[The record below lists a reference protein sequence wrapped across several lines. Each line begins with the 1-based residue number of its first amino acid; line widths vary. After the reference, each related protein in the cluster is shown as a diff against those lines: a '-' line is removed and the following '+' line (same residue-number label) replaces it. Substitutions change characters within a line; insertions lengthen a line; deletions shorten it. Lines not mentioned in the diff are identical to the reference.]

1 MNIVVRTYGG
11 HTVVRPDTTWERDGD
26 DLYVPEFIGSLSY
39 APVFTA
45 HICKAGKSVSPRF
58 ADRYIDAIGFGVLLY
73 PDELLDGSEEGFAS
87 ASCLD
92 HTSVLPS
99 AMSARTALGNAQEPF
114 ILYKDGKEIFRSGK
128 TDTGMIESAISEAS
142 SFVSLRIGDM
152 IAIELAEPAALAD
165 REAQSDADRTG
176 TSMYRNEIRG
186 TFRGEG
192 LFCFNIIFCWLSH
205 SWDSNPRPTRYEC
218 VALPTELKWLAN
230 SLTGHLFRKGLQ
242 S

>member
-1 MNIVVRTYGG
+1 MNIIVKTTSGRCYC
-11 HTVVRPDTTWERDGD
+11 RPDTTWEREDK
-26 DLYVPEFIGSLSY
+26 DLFSPDSVNSFLYT
-39 APVFTA
+39 PVLFA
-45 HICKAGKSVSPRF
+45 RICKAGKCVGRKF
-58 ADRYIDAIGFGVLLY
+58 AERYYESAGYGLLLY
-73 PDELLDGSEEGFAS
+73 AGDLMDGSPLSIAS

-99 AMSARTALGNAQEPF
+99 AMSARTALENAQEPF

-152 IAIELAEPAALAD
+152 IAIELAEPAALAG

-192 LFCFNIIFCWLSH
+192 LFCFNIIF
-205 SWDSNPRPTRYEC
+205 
-218 VALPTELKWLAN
+218 
-230 SLTGHLFRKGLQ
+230 
-242 S
+242 

>member
-1 MNIVVRTYGG
+1 MNIIVKTTSGRCYC
-11 HTVVRPDTTWERDGD
+11 RPDTTWEREDKNLFSPD
-26 DLYVPEFIGSLSY
+26 SVNSFLYT
-39 APVFTA
+39 PVLFA
-45 HICKAGKSVSPRF
+45 RICKAGKCVGRKF
-58 ADRYIDAIGFGVLLY
+58 AERYYESAGYGLLLY
-73 PDELLDGSEEGFAS
+73 AGDLMDGSPLSIAS

-99 AMSARTALGNAQEPF
+99 AMSARTALENAQEPF

-192 LFCFNIIFCWLSH
+192 LFCFNIIF
-205 SWDSNPRPTRYEC
+205 
-218 VALPTELKWLAN
+218 
-230 SLTGHLFRKGLQ
+230 
-242 S
+242 

>member
-1 MNIVVRTYGG
+1 MNIIVKTTSGRCYC
-11 HTVVRPDTTWERDGD
+11 RPDTTWEREDK
-26 DLYVPEFIGSLSY
+26 DLFSPDSVNSFLYT
-39 APVFTA
+39 PVLFA
-45 HICKAGKSVSPRF
+45 RICKAGKCVGRKF
-58 ADRYIDAIGFGVLLY
+58 AERYYESAGYGLLLY
-73 PDELLDGSEEGFAS
+73 AGDLMDGSPLSIAS

-99 AMSARTALGNAQEPF
+99 AMSARTALENAQEPF

-192 LFCFNIIFCWLSH
+192 LFCFNIIF
-205 SWDSNPRPTRYEC
+205 
-218 VALPTELKWLAN
+218 
-230 SLTGHLFRKGLQ
+230 
-242 S
+242 

>member
-1 MNIVVRTYGG
+1 MNIIVKTTSGRCYC
-11 HTVVRPDTTWERDGD
+11 RPDTTWEREDK
-26 DLYVPEFIGSLSY
+26 DLFSPDSVNSFLYT
-39 APVFTA
+39 PVLFA
-45 HICKAGKSVSPRF
+45 RICKAGKCVGRKF
-58 ADRYIDAIGFGVLLY
+58 AERYYESAGYGLLLY
-73 PDELLDGSEEGFAS
+73 AGDLMDGSPLSIAS

-99 AMSARTALGNAQEPF
+99 AMSARTALENAQEPF
-114 ILYKDGKEIFRSGK
+114 ILYKDGKEIFRSGE

-192 LFCFNIIFCWLSH
+192 LFCFNIIF
-205 SWDSNPRPTRYEC
+205 
-218 VALPTELKWLAN
+218 
-230 SLTGHLFRKGLQ
+230 
-242 S
+242 

>member
-1 MNIVVRTYGG
+1 MNIIVKTTSGRCYC
-11 HTVVRPDTTWERDGD
+11 RPDTTWEREDK
-26 DLYVPEFIGSLSY
+26 DLFSPDSVNSFLYT
-39 APVFTA
+39 PVLFA
-45 HICKAGKSVSPRF
+45 RICKAGKCVGRKF
-58 ADRYIDAIGFGVLLY
+58 AERYYESAGYGLLLY
-73 PDELLDGSEEGFAS
+73 AGDLMDGSPLSIAS

-99 AMSARTALGNAQEPF
+99 AMSARTAIENAQEPF

-192 LFCFNIIFCWLSH
+192 LFCFNIIF
-205 SWDSNPRPTRYEC
+205 
-218 VALPTELKWLAN
+218 
-230 SLTGHLFRKGLQ
+230 
-242 S
+242 

>member
-1 MNIVVRTYGG
+1 MNIIVKTTSGRCYC
-11 HTVVRPDTTWERDGD
+11 RPDTTWEREDK
-26 DLYVPEFIGSLSY
+26 DLFSPDSVNSFLYT
-39 APVFTA
+39 PVLFA
-45 HICKAGKSVSPRF
+45 RICKAGKCVGRKF
-58 ADRYIDAIGFGVLLY
+58 AERYYESAGYGLLLY
-73 PDELLDGSEEGFAS
+73 AGDLMDGSPLSIAS

-99 AMSARTALGNAQEPF
+99 AMSARTAIENAQEPF
-114 ILYKDGKEIFRSGK
+114 ILYKDSKEIFRSGK

-192 LFCFNIIFCWLSH
+192 LFCFNIIF
-205 SWDSNPRPTRYEC
+205 
-218 VALPTELKWLAN
+218 
-230 SLTGHLFRKGLQ
+230 
-242 S
+242 

>member
-1 MNIVVRTYGG
+1 MNIIVKTTSGRCYC
-11 HTVVRPDTTWERDGD
+11 RPDTTWEREDK
-26 DLYVPEFIGSLSY
+26 DLFSPDSVNSFLYT
-39 APVFTA
+39 PVLFA
-45 HICKAGKSVSPRF
+45 RICKAGKCVGRKF
-58 ADRYIDAIGFGVLLY
+58 AERYYESAGYGLLLY
-73 PDELLDGSEEGFAS
+73 AGDLMDGSPLSIAS

-186 TFRGEG
+186 TFREEG
-192 LFCFNIIFCWLSH
+192 LFCFNIIF
-205 SWDSNPRPTRYEC
+205 
-218 VALPTELKWLAN
+218 
-230 SLTGHLFRKGLQ
+230 
-242 S
+242 

>member
-1 MNIVVRTYGG
+1 MNIIVKTTSGRCYC
-11 HTVVRPDTTWERDGD
+11 RPDTTWEREDK
-26 DLYVPEFIGSLSY
+26 DLFSPDSVNSFLYT
-39 APVFTA
+39 PVLFA
-45 HICKAGKSVSPRF
+45 RICKAGKCVGRKF
-58 ADRYIDAIGFGVLLY
+58 AERYYESAGYGLLLY
-73 PDELLDGSEEGFAS
+73 AGDLMDGSPLSIAS

-99 AMSARTALGNAQEPF
+99 AMSARTAFENAQEPF

-192 LFCFNIIFCWLSH
+192 LFCFNIIF
-205 SWDSNPRPTRYEC
+205 
-218 VALPTELKWLAN
+218 
-230 SLTGHLFRKGLQ
+230 
-242 S
+242 

>member
-1 MNIVVRTYGG
+1 MNIIVKTTSGRCYC
-11 HTVVRPDTTWERDGD
+11 RPDTTWEREDK
-26 DLYVPEFIGSLSY
+26 DLFSPDSVNSFLYT
-39 APVFTA
+39 PVLFA
-45 HICKAGKSVSPRF
+45 RICKAGKCVGRKF
-58 ADRYIDAIGFGVLLY
+58 AERYYESAGYGLLLY
-73 PDELLDGSEEGFAS
+73 AGDLMDGSSLSIAS

-192 LFCFNIIFCWLSH
+192 LFCFNIIF
-205 SWDSNPRPTRYEC
+205 
-218 VALPTELKWLAN
+218 
-230 SLTGHLFRKGLQ
+230 
-242 S
+242 

>member
-1 MNIVVRTYGG
+1 MHSWTVSRLRWILPSGSGSVVRT
-11 HTVVRPDTTWERDGD
+11 P
-26 DLYVPEFIGSLSY
+26 SS
-39 APVFTA
+39 TA
-45 HICKAGKSVSPRF
+45 FKAAR
-58 ADRYIDAIGFGVLLY
+58 
-73 PDELLDGSEEGFAS
+73 AS
-87 ASCLD
+87 
-92 HTSVLPS
+92 PS

-192 LFCFNIIFCWLSH
+192 LFCFNIIF
-205 SWDSNPRPTRYEC
+205 
-218 VALPTELKWLAN
+218 
-230 SLTGHLFRKGLQ
+230 
-242 S
+242 

>member
-1 MNIVVRTYGG
+1 MNIIVMTASGRCYC
-11 HTVVRPDTTWERDGD
+11 RPDTTWEREDK
-26 DLYVPEFIGSLSY
+26 DLFSPDSVNSFLYT
-39 APVFTA
+39 PVLFA
-45 HICKAGKSVSPRF
+45 RICKAGKCVGRKF
-58 ADRYIDAIGFGVLLY
+58 AERYYESAGYGLLLY
-73 PDELLDGSEEGFAS
+73 AGDLMDGSSLSIAS

-99 AMSARTALGNAQEPF
+99 AMSARTAFENAQEPF

-165 REAQSDADRTG
+165 REAHTDADRTG

-192 LFCFNIIFCWLSH
+192 LFCFNIIF
-205 SWDSNPRPTRYEC
+205 
-218 VALPTELKWLAN
+218 
-230 SLTGHLFRKGLQ
+230 
-242 S
+242 

>member
-1 MNIVVRTYGG
+1 MNIIVKTTSGRCYC
-11 HTVVRPDTTWERDGD
+11 RPDTTWEREDK
-26 DLYVPEFIGSLSY
+26 DLFSPDSVNSFLYT
-39 APVFTA
+39 PVLFA
-45 HICKAGKSVSPRF
+45 RICKAGKCVGRKF
-58 ADRYIDAIGFGVLLY
+58 AERYYESAGYGLLLY
-73 PDELLDGSEEGFAS
+73 AGDLMDGSPLSIAS

-99 AMSARTALGNAQEPF
+99 AMSARTALENAQEPF

-128 TDTGMIESAISEAS
+128 TDTGMIESVISEAS

-192 LFCFNIIFCWLSH
+192 LFCFNIIF
-205 SWDSNPRPTRYEC
+205 
-218 VALPTELKWLAN
+218 
-230 SLTGHLFRKGLQ
+230 
-242 S
+242 

>member
-1 MNIVVRTYGG
+1 MNIIVKTISGRCYC
-11 HTVVRPDTTWERDGD
+11 RPDTTWEREDK
-26 DLYVPEFIGSLSY
+26 DLFSPDSVNSFLYT
-39 APVFTA
+39 PVLFA
-45 HICKAGKSVSPRF
+45 RICKAGKCVGRKF
-58 ADRYIDAIGFGVLLY
+58 AERYYESAGYGLLLY
-73 PDELLDGSEEGFAS
+73 AGDLMDGSPLSIAS

-99 AMSARTALGNAQEPF
+99 AMSARTALENAQEPF
-114 ILYKDGKEIFRSGK
+114 ILYKDGKEIFRSGE

-192 LFCFNIIFCWLSH
+192 LFCFNIIF
-205 SWDSNPRPTRYEC
+205 
-218 VALPTELKWLAN
+218 
-230 SLTGHLFRKGLQ
+230 
-242 S
+242 

>member
-1 MNIVVRTYGG
+1 MNIIVKTTSGRCYC
-11 HTVVRPDTTWERDGD
+11 RPDTTWEREDK
-26 DLYVPEFIGSLSY
+26 DLFSPDSVNSFLYT
-39 APVFTA
+39 PVLFA
-45 HICKAGKSVSPRF
+45 RICKAGKCVGRKF
-58 ADRYIDAIGFGVLLY
+58 AERYYESAGYGLLLY
-73 PDELLDGSEEGFAS
+73 AGDLMDGSPLSIAS

-128 TDTGMIESAISEAS
+128 TYTGMIESAISEAS

-192 LFCFNIIFCWLSH
+192 LFCFNIIF
-205 SWDSNPRPTRYEC
+205 
-218 VALPTELKWLAN
+218 
-230 SLTGHLFRKGLQ
+230 
-242 S
+242 